1 MDGADLFPA
10 APCGI
15 TNVMQVSAS
24 DTLKSGSDSDN
35 ELPLAVVASAEDTAA
50 VNVIDGLD
58 TVGGDIVDL
67 TFLLDSALEPPP
79 IPSAVAEVIG
89 LASEGFEQE
98 IGGSVGG
105 AEAVPA
111 SSFVNE
117 PGFRILY
124 DDDLAFHHANPAL

>member
-1 MDGADLFPA
+1 
-10 APCGI
+10 
-15 TNVMQVSAS
+15 MQVSAS

-58 TVGGDIVDL
+58 TAGGGDIVDL
-67 TFLLDSALEPPP
+67 TFLLDSALEQPPV
-79 IPSAVAEVIG
+79 PSAVAEVIG

-98 IGGSVGG
+98 IDGSV
-105 AEAVPA
+105 AAVEAVPA

>member
-1 MDGADLFPA
+1 
-10 APCGI
+10 
-15 TNVMQVSAS
+15 MQVSAS

-89 LASEGFEQE
+89 LAADGFEQE
-98 IGGSVGG
+98 IDGSV
-105 AEAVPA
+105 AAVEAVPA

-124 DDDLAFHHANPAL
+124 DDDLVFHHANPAL

>member
-1 MDGADLFPA
+1 
-10 APCGI
+10 
-15 TNVMQVSAS
+15 MQVSAS

-50 VNVIDGLD
+50 VSVIDGLD

-79 IPSAVAEVIG
+79 VPSAVAEVIG
-89 LASEGFEQE
+89 LAADGFEQE
-98 IGGSVGG
+98 IDGSV
-105 AEAVPA
+105 AAVEAVPA